1 VEETVTDAAQQALRG
16 SAMPVDPAEIER
28 HLAELWRVE
37 GSESAEA
44 VTRAALWNV
53 IAIARAERDRADAG
67 QVLAMVSEV
76 VPHRSLLVESDS
88 AAGSR
93 LDTWISAHCHLV
105 GAHSRMCSEEVT
117 IVAGGERV
125 KDVPSLIRALLLPD
139 MPVAVWWYRGIPDGG
154 MAHLAA
160 GLADLAILDSRTFE
174 SAADFEM
181 AAGIASSSR
190 RGLTDLQWMRIE
202 EWRRVTALA
211 FDPPPMRALI
221 PGMKSIRIQ
230 YGASRE
236 APFGER
242 SAALLFAGWMLGQ
255 MRRSIGA
262 SCEVA
267 FEPVRTDQESGFLM
281 KIEIDLGGEAALQV
295 VRCEGAVR
303 AFPRGVR
310 GCAPAAVRLYSRKTD
325 HLVRRA
331 LAHGERDAICERAF
345 EATAGLLRRM
355 G

>member
-1 VEETVTDAAQQALRG
+1 MDTAHRALRG
-16 SAMPVDPAEIER
+16 SAMAVDAAEIER

-37 GSESAEA
+37 GSESSEA

-53 IAIARAERDRADAG
+53 IAVAGEERDRADSG
-67 QVLAMVSEV
+67 QVLATVSEV
-76 VPHRSLLVESDS
+76 VPHRSLLVESDP
-88 AAGSR
+88 GSGAR
-93 LDTWISAHCHLV
+93 LDSWISAHCHLV
-105 GAHSRMCSEEVT
+105 GAGSQMCSEEVT

-139 MPVAVWWYRGIPDGG
+139 MPVAVWWYRGIPSGS
-154 MAHLAA
+154 LANLTT
-160 GLADLAILDSRTFE
+160 GLADLVILDSGTFD
-174 SAADFEM
+174 APADFET
-181 AAGIASSSR
+181 AAGIATGSR

-211 FDPPPMRALI
+211 FDPPPMRELI

-230 YGASRE
+230 YGASAE
-236 APFGER
+236 ASFGDR

-255 MRRSIGA
+255 MRNATGGA
-262 SCEVA
+262 RCDVA
-267 FEPVRTDQESGFLM
+267 LEPLRVNEESGTLM
-281 KIEIDLGGEAALQV
+281 EIEIDLGGHAGLRV

-303 AFPRGVR
+303 AFPRGVP
-310 GCAPAAVRLYSRKTD
+310 GCAPAAVRLYSAKSD

-331 LAHGERDAICERAF
+331 LGHGERDAICERAF
-345 EATAGLLRRM
+345 GESAALLRRM